1 MPVTVRELL
10 LRANAQCSGISSRK
24 AMELHGGDD
33 VMFVDVRD
41 ADERRREGV
50 IPGSLHLPR
59 AFLEFHVDPA
69 SPLHR
74 PEVGQASNSHL
85 VVYCSSGMR
94 SPLAAL
100 TLKEMGM
107 ERVSHLSGGFQA
119 WKQGG
124 GPTEAA
130 SGEREPSQAAANES
144 SGDGTC
150 PD

>member
-10 LRANAQCSGISSRK
+10 QRANAECPGIPARK
-24 AMELHGGDD
+24 AIELRDAGH
-33 VMFVDVRD
+33 VLFVDVRE
-41 ADERRREGV
+41 AEERRREGV
-50 IPGSLHLPR
+50 IPGSIHLPR
-59 AFLEFHVDPA
+59 SFLEFYVDPA

-74 PEVGQASNSHL
+74 PEVARQSASQV

-107 ERVSHLSGGFQA
+107 ERVSHLSGGVQA

-124 GPTEAA
+124 GPM
-130 SGEREPSQAAANES
+130 QAAEPEGKS
-144 SGDGTC
+144 S
-150 PD
+150 